1 MQAQIIVAGFAG
13 LYWAWPQIMSA
24 REIDLPRFQE
34 KTVAVSQVAQAGP
47 TDSSARRRAPDQSVA
62 GHAEIIGQFI
72 ALIDGH
78 RISDALAMMSPEFV
92 PDADRAAWT
101 RQFAAIRS
109 MHVVN
114 IRPADTARGGPC
126 FTYKVTIRADVAPE
140 AANEPIPYFGWDHN
154 PNLRWI
160 ELCPRGDK
168 WLISSIG
175 TGP

>member
-1 MQAQIIVAGFAG
+1 
-13 LYWAWPQIMSA
+13 
-24 REIDLPRFQE
+24 
-34 KTVAVSQVAQAGP
+34 
-47 TDSSARRRAPDQSVA
+47 
-62 GHAEIIGQFI
+62 
-72 ALIDGH
+72 LIDGH
-78 RISDALAMMSPEFV
+78 RVSDALAMMTQELV

-109 MHVVN
+109 MHVVD
-114 IRPADTARGGPC
+114 IRPADTGRVGPC
-126 FTYKVTIRADVAPE
+126 FKYKVTIRADVAPE
-140 AANEPIPYFGWDHN
+140 AANEPIPYFGWDDN